1 MEKEVS
7 RVPVFVWLYFL
18 CVKMP
23 ASNSFWSNADL
34 QTFLTI
40 IGDSNIQAELDGMI
54 RNEKVF
60 KEVSQRMAA
69 EGFQRTSEQCR
80 AKLKTIKAHYRKVK
94 DSNGRSGNGRST
106 WKWYDVVD
114 AIYGHRPSNRGSEGG
129 LDSAT
134 SILESLINPV
144 DTSEA
149 ENTPSS
155 EEPSTSS
162 SSTPGPSVPP
172 SPLSVPSV
180 PPSPRP
186 VPSPPPSPLS
196 TTTREEHLPCRRR
209 TGDRRRRLEARTQV
223 IFDELQIADGRQMDR
238 MEGIS
243 REQVNWMQQDAAA
256 SRQHELQIAERYFEH
271 LGALN
276 AVLGLVAQR
285 MGSSSDFLPPPRQ

>member
-1 MEKEVS
+1 
-7 RVPVFVWLYFL
+7 
-18 CVKMP
+18 MP
-23 ASNSFWSNADL
+23 ANNGFWPNAEL

-60 KEVSQRMAA
+60 KEVSQHMAA

-80 AKLKTIKAHYRKVK
+80 AKLKKIKAHYRKVK
-94 DSNGRSGNGRST
+94 DSNDRSGNGRST

-114 AIYGHRPSNRGSEGG
+114 AIYGCRPSNLGSEAG

-134 SILESLINPV
+134 SILESLVNPV

-162 SSTPGPSVPP
+162 SSTPGHSVPP
-172 SPLSVPSV
+172 SPLS
-180 PPSPRP
+180 
-186 VPSPPPSPLS
+186 
-196 TTTREEHLPCRRR
+196 TTIREEHLPCRRR
-209 TGDRRRRLEARTQV
+209 TGDRRRRLEARTQM

-243 REQVNWMQQDAAA
+243 REQVNWMQQDTAAA
-256 SRQHELQIAERYFEH
+256 RQHELQIAEQYFEH

-276 AVLGLVAQR
+276 AVLGLVAQI

>member
-23 ASNSFWSNADL
+23 ASNSFWSNAEL

-80 AKLKTIKAHYRKVK
+80 AKLKKIKAHYRKVK

-172 SPLSVPSV
+172 SP
-180 PPSPRP
+180 RP

-223 IFDELQIADGRQMDR
+223 IFDELQIADGQNGR
-238 MEGIS
+238 
-243 REQVNWMQQDAAA
+243 
-256 SRQHELQIAERYFEH
+256 HKP
-271 LGALN
+271 GA
-276 AVLGLVAQR
+276 G
-285 MGSSSDFLPPPRQ
+285 

>member
-1 MEKEVS
+1 
-7 RVPVFVWLYFL
+7 
-18 CVKMP
+18 MP
-23 ASNSFWSNADL
+23 ASNSFWSNAEL

-69 EGFQRTSEQCR
+69 EGFERTSEQ
-80 AKLKTIKAHYRKVK
+80 KIK

-114 AIYGHRPSNRGSEGG
+114 AIYGHRPSNQGREAG

-134 SILESLINPV
+134 SILESLLNPV
-144 DTSEA
+144 DTSDA

-172 SPLSVPSV
+172 SPLSEPSV

-196 TTTREEHLPCRRR
+196 TTIREEHLPCRPR
-209 TGDRRRRLEARTQV
+209 TGDRRRRMEACTQM

-256 SRQHELQIAERYFEH
+256 ARQHELQIAERYFEH